1 MDRRQHTRFD
11 LSAPVTYFWKEQGS
25 IRRAGRGTTRDVS
38 ECGLFVVTDSF
49 PPAGAVIE
57 FEVSFSFRDDSQ
69 IQMKAKGEVVRV
81 DANGNAAAVHG
92 FAAATKVLWLCNP
105 AFNSAGGLNAEL

>member
-69 IQMKAKGEVVRV
+69 I
-81 DANGNAAAVHG
+81 
-92 FAAATKVLWLCNP
+92 
-105 AFNSAGGLNAEL
+105 